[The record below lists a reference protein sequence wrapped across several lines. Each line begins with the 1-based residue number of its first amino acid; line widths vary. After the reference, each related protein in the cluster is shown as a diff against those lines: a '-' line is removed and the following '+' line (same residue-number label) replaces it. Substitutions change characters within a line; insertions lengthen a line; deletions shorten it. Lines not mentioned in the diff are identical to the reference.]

1 MGTDRYKR
9 HPRNRDDRDDRR
21 PLRKKK
27 KERHRRRDDDRRRR
41 RRKRKETVIEPP
53 HQNYNQCPL
62 CEDTAPPLW
71 KRGYVIGSTDRE
83 PDYPRL
89 DDPAHINYQGP
100 QLPDAF
106 AAHYQP
112 GHYCFG
118 TAFREAGYVKP
129 PPEKPKESCLLYT
142 SPSPRDRTRS
152 RMPSSA

>member
-27 KERHRRRDDDRRRR
+27 KERRRRRDDRGSDSSDFDSDESDDDRRRR
-41 RRKRKETVIEPP
+41 RRKRKERKEEIIEPP

-62 CEDTAPPLW
+62 CEDNAPPLW

-100 QLPDAF
+100 ELPDAF

-118 TAFREAGYVKP
+118 TAFREAG
-129 PPEKPKESCLLYT
+129 
-142 SPSPRDRTRS
+142 
-152 RMPSSA
+152 